1 MKNSDSVPF
10 TLTRSLVRL
19 PTVAIGFLSF
29 FVEIETPKA
38 SDDFHPFSGF
48 FEVFGNLAADCGSE
62 ADEFWSVIFRLEIG
76 FDVVAEVVDCGE
88 IEIWCF
94 THLFKTS

>member
-1 MKNSDSVPF
+1 MDCALRLLTVVFLFGFDSPQD
-10 TLTRSLVRL
+10 
-19 PTVAIGFLSF
+19 
-29 FVEIETPKA
+29 

-48 FEVFGNLAADCGSE
+48 FEVFGNLPAYCGSE

-88 IEIWCF
+88 IEIGCF